1 MSRSVNMAVIMGNLT
16 RDPEMRYTPQ
26 GHAVTSFSV
35 ATNRRWAS
43 EGTEREETEFH
54 HIVAWNKL
62 AELCTNLLKKGSRVY
77 VQGRLQTRSWQGSDG
92 AKHNRTEIVAEDMVV
107 LDGRKPGGEKE
118 VQFKKEEVGENVDV
132 SPTSK
137 ESETISEDVSAEEIP
152 F

>member
-1 MSRSVNMAVIMGNLT
+1 MAVIMGNLT

-43 EGTEREETEFH
+43 EGSEREETEFH

-62 AELCTNLLKKGSRVY
+62 AELCANLLKKGSRVY
-77 VQGRLQTRSWQGSDG
+77 VQGRLQTRNWQGSDG
-92 AKHNRTEIVAEDMVV
+92 VKHTRTEIVAEDMVV
-107 LDGRKPGGEKE
+107 LDGKKTGGEKE
-118 VQFKKEEVGENVDV
+118 TQYKKEESGENVETV
-132 SPTSK
+132 PTPK
-137 ESETISEDVSAEEIP
+137 ESETISEDISAEEIP